1 MKVYQMLVVVLLIAP
16 VDSVA
21 QTISEKAEVFEILK
35 QLSPEFA
42 GEEALLPAD
51 FQLDRIQAK
60 DQQLKL
66 QLSLSQDFL
75 THELDEDLHE
85 ELIEQVIARTSFG
98 YASVSIE
105 AKGEEGLY
113 QPLSHFLQTYD
124 LPIAVEESNDDPLPF
139 TKGKYRGISGA
150 NSIQPQGALSGK
162 TVWLSAGHGWKYDNR
177 RHHIRTQRSNHHGI
191 VEDFATAEMVNYYLL
206 KYLYQAGANVW
217 TVRERDMNPHEI
229 IVSNEDRRSG
239 YRESGDWQ
247 TSSSRGYQGGRYRY
261 AISGRRTSAT
271 ATFQPNIPEAGLYW
285 ISVHY
290 RSGLNRSVDT
300 RYEVHHAGGI
310 SEISVNQEVHGSTW
324 VYLGQF
330 YLEKGQ
336 EAKVVLVNE
345 SNEKGQA
352 IIADAVRF
360 GGGMG
365 SGTSC
370 QPQAKSGEPRFEE
383 SASLYS
389 SYQGFPKCLNDVMV
403 RPAYAEWELA
413 KGGRKEQGNAVYLSL
428 HTNANGGRG
437 TESFVHS
444 YKAVKG
450 SWSLQ
455 HYVHQ
460 EVIKGIR
467 KNYDSEWKNRG
478 RKAADFGEL
487 RGLKTMPGVLLEV
500 AFHDQPQDAKALKD
514 PEFRR
519 LVSRAVYRGVVRYFA
534 NKQGQHPRFLP
545 EPPTH
550 LHARSENSNSIKVS
564 WRPAAKGAKPH
575 YYKVYQSDHGKA
587 FANGVKSNHTSYTFK
602 GLKPGKIYYFK
613 VSGVNRGGE
622 SFPTATVAVK
632 TPEEGKAGYHY
643 LIVDGYDRMD
653 GGLAPVVI
661 EKAPRH
667 APLGATRRLL
677 LEQMNNFDYVNEHA
691 RAFNSPGITFDGA
704 SNEAVADQLVS
715 LTPYDGVNW
724 FLGRESVK
732 DETLSRKEQQLLK
745 RYLDKGGNL
754 IISGSELAYD
764 LDGKQNG
771 RDFYQRYLKAV
782 YKGDNARSGVASCA
796 STAAFDP
803 MRLLIKNNRYGAYAL
818 SSPDYIYPT
827 AGSDAVLKYG
837 NGKIAGIIYRGE
849 YGLLNLGFPLETIG
863 KEEDRADL
871 VKQAINYLH
880 HGNRSADFITY
891 VPARFSEEMSIDL
904 SNMTEG
910 KVVFRLHSTEGKK
923 VFEQSWAHY
932 GKRIRTLHLNDLPYE
947 QYEYE
952 LEISGKQQK
961 GFTTRVSL
969 RE

>member
-1 MKVYQMLVVVLLIAP
+1 MKVHLMLVGILLATAVDLFAQPAP
-16 VDSVA
+16 D
-21 QTISEKAEVFEILK
+21 KAAIFEILK
-35 QLSPEFA
+35 QLSPEIA
-42 GEEALLPAD
+42 GEEALLPAG
-51 FQLDRIQAK
+51 FKLDRLQAN

-66 QLSLSQDFL
+66 QLSLAQDFL
-75 THELDEDLHE
+75 DNQLDEDLHE
-85 ELIEQVIARTSFG
+85 ELIEQVVARTAFG

-105 AKGEEGLY
+105 AKGKDGLY
-113 QPLSHFLQTYD
+113 QPLSHFLETYD
-124 LPIAVEESNDDPLPF
+124 LPIVTQESNGDPLPF
-139 TKGKYRGISGA
+139 TKGEYRRVPRSNG
-150 NSIQPQGALSGK
+150 IQPTGALSGK
-162 TVWLSAGHGWKYDNR
+162 TVWLSAGHGWKYDK
-177 RHHIRTQRSNHHGI
+177 RHHNIRTQRSNHHGI

-217 TVRERDMNPHEI
+217 TVRERDMNPKEI
-229 IVSNEDRRSG
+229 IVSNEDRRAG
-239 YRESGDWQ
+239 YKETGHWQ
-247 TSSSRGYQGGRYRY
+247 TSSSKGYKESSYRY
-261 AISGRRTSAT
+261 AISGRKTSAT
-271 ATFQPNIPEAGLYW
+271 ATFQPLISEAGLYW

-290 RSGLNRSVDT
+290 RSGLNRSIDA
-300 RYEVHHAGGI
+300 RYEVHHAGGLAQVSI
-310 SEISVNQEVHGSTW
+310 NQEVHGSTW

-336 EAKVVLVNE
+336 QSKVVLINE
-345 SNEKGQA
+345 SSEQGQA

-365 SGTSC
+365 NGTEC
-370 QPQAKSGEPRFEE
+370 QPQAKSGEPRFEAA
-383 SASLYS
+383 ASLYS
-389 SYQGFPKCLNDVMV
+389 SFQGFPKCLNDVTV

-413 KGGRKEQGNAVYLSL
+413 KGNRKERENAIYLSL

-444 YKAVKG
+444 YKAIKG

-455 HYVHQ
+455 HYIHQ

-467 KNYDSEWKNRG
+467 EDYDPQWKNRG

-500 AFHDQPQDAKALKD
+500 AFHDHPQDAKALKD

-519 LVSRAVYRGVVRYFA
+519 VVSRAVYRGVVRYFA
-534 NKQGQHPRFLP
+534 NKSGKQPLYLP

-550 LHARSENSNSIKVS
+550 LHAQSQDAHSIKVS
-564 WRPAAKGAKPH
+564 WKPAKEGSRIRH
-575 YYKVYQSDHGKA
+575 YKVYQSDHGKA
-587 FANGVKSNHTSYTFK
+587 FANGIKSTSTNYTFK
-602 GLKPGKIYYFK
+602 GLQPGKIYFFR
-613 VSGVNRGGE
+613 VSAVNEGGE

-632 TPEEGKAGYHY
+632 TPEKGREGYRY
-643 LIVDGYDRMD
+643 LMVDGYDRLD
-653 GGLAPVVI
+653 GSLAPVVV
-661 EKAPRH
+661 EKQPRH

-677 LEQMNNFDYVNEHA
+677 LEQMNNYDYINEHA
-691 RAFNSPGITFDGA
+691 QAFDKSGLAFDGA
-704 SNEAVADQLVS
+704 TNEVVADQLVS
-715 LTPYDGVNW
+715 LSAYDGVNW
-724 FLGRESVK
+724 YLGRESVE

-782 YKGDNARSGVASCA
+782 YKGDNARSGVAHSA
-796 STAAFDP
+796 VAFDP
-803 MRLLIKNNRYGAYAL
+803 MRMLIKNNRFGAYQL

-837 NGKIAGIIYRGE
+837 NGKIAGVIYRGE

-863 KEEDRADL
+863 EAEDRSDL
-871 VKQAINYLH
+871 IRQALNYLH
-880 HGNRSADFITY
+880 HGHKSADFITY

-910 KVVFRLHSTEGKK
+910 RVVFRLHSTKGEK

-932 GKRIRTLHLNDLPYE
+932 GNRIRTLHLSDLPFE
-947 QYEYE
+947 QYEYS
-952 LEISGKQQK
+952 LEISGKRQK
-961 GFTTRVSL
+961 GYTTRVSL
-969 RE
+969 KE